1 MEHLIDKNYFWGGL
15 YIPDLSEARDA
26 AELDRYIAKYQK
38 EYIKR
43 MFGVEY
49 ANLDELPDE
58 LVAEL
63 MDETMLVSPIANF
76 VYFYYQRDKATVSTA
91 SGEKQV
97 SIQST
102 ASVSPNEKLVRAW
115 NEMVE
120 MSAEIHRKLYAG
132 EITLAG
138 VDYLEDIYANIKPTD
153 DIFCFINPYNV

>member
-15 YIPDLSEARDA
+15 YIADLSEARES

-43 MFGVEY
+43 MFGVAY
-49 ANLDELPDE
+49 ASLDELPEE
-58 LVAEL
+58 LVNAL
-63 MDETMLVSPIANF
+63 RDETLLTSPIANF
-76 VYFYYQRDKATVSTA
+76 VYYFYQRDKATISTTV
-91 SGEKQV
+91 GEKQV
-97 SIQST
+97 SIQNT
-102 ASVSPNEKLVRAW
+102 ASVSPNEKLVKAW

-120 MSAEIHRKLYAG
+120 MSADIHKKLYDG
-132 EITLAG
+132 DIVLSG